1 MESGPTVFTIPKH
14 LEDRARHLRW
24 AVLAHAVI
32 EPVSI
37 WLPVLMGARGRW
49 VVIFGTP
56 LVIGLLALLQLPA
69 LGTPRTLR
77 RRYRRITRQAGLA
90 VMGIFAFQAANM
102 VLFGRLSWLILGTLV
117 FNLPLLFLLLVSV
130 PVYVAPRPEDVSR
143 HAI

>member
-37 WLPVLMGARGRW
+37 WLPVLTGARGRW

-56 LVIGLLALLQLPA
+56 LLQLPA

-102 VLFGRLSWLILGTLV
+102 VLFGRLSWLIFGTLI

>member
-1 MESGPTVFTIPKH
+1 MESGPTVFAIPKH

-37 WLPVLMGARGRW
+37 WLPVLIGARGRW
-49 VVIFGTP
+49 VIIFGTP

-90 VMGIFAFQAANM
+90 VMGIFAFQAASM
-102 VLFGRLSWLILGTLV
+102 VLFGRLSWLIFGTLV